1 MAEFNDVNR
10 GVIFHNDRK
19 EKQTQPD
26 MRGTLNV
33 DGIWYWVASWL
44 PAPNTKAPQTLALTV
59 MTQDEA
65 DKHVAKQAARVR
77 PQEGQAQ
84 QQQPAQRQQAQSQAQ
99 TPAAQTPPAG
109 HPASEP
115 PMDFDDDIPF

>member
-26 MRGTLNV
+26 MRGTINV

-77 PQEGQAQ
+77 PQEGQP